1 MDNRSFWNEVAKQG
15 VLLGIVMSASKIFEQ
30 SLVIYGGLEYSLW
43 VMLEWLLATALFFV
57 ILFKATQKRAAL
69 VDSKMGFSFMQ
80 GVNYM
85 MLISIFASVLVACV
99 YYVYINSFIGYDN
112 YMDAVIAVVV
122 NAAESQPID
131 ASTADMIE
139 LLVDQMREQPQ
150 PSIFSVLFSTIFQYA
165 FAALIVGLILA
176 GFISRKPEVFKN
188 ENE

>member
-1 MDNRSFWNEVAKQG
+1 
-15 VLLGIVMSASKIFEQ
+15 
-30 SLVIYGGLEYSLW
+30 
-43 VMLEWLLATALFFV
+43 
-57 ILFKATQKRAAL
+57 
-69 VDSKMGFSFMQ
+69 
-80 GVNYM
+80 
-85 MLISIFASVLVACV
+85 
-99 YYVYINSFIGYDN
+99 
-112 YMDAVIAVVV
+112 MDAVIAVVV